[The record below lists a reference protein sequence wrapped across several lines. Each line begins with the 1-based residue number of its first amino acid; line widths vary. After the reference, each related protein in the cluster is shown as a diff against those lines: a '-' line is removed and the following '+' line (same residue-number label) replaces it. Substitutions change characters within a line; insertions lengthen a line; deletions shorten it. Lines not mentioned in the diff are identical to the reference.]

1 MVQAALIISLSRVV
15 GLASARVRQPMVI
28 AEISAGI
35 LLGPSLLGIVS
46 PHALAVLF
54 PKESMPLLGMISQIG
69 LVLFMFLIG
78 LELDPKLLRG
88 RAHTS
93 VVISHTSIIVPCL
106 LGALLGLYLYPRLSS
121 PDVPFSSFVLFM
133 GVSMSIT
140 AFPVLA
146 RILAERRLLKTKVG
160 AVTITCAAVDDVTA
174 WCLLAFVVSIVK
186 STDIKGAAFTVALS
200 LGYIAAMLVVVR
212 PFLRRLGA
220 VSTTREGLTQNMV
233 AVTLL
238 VLLASS
244 WLTELIGIHALFGA
258 FMVGVVMPKE
268 GQFGRLLAE
277 KIEDLVVVFLLPM
290 FFAYS
295 GLRTQVNLL
304 NTPSAWIMCA
314 LIILVACVG
323 KFGGSVV
330 AARLTG
336 LEWRE
341 AAALGILINT
351 RGLIELIVLN
361 IGLDLKVISPTLFT
375 MMVLMALV
383 TTFMTTPLLQLVY
396 PLSEFEKELGL
407 PARPE
412 LAGTGSPFT
421 VLMCVAF
428 DRSGPAMVTLARAIT
443 ANAPEQSRLYALRLI
458 RPTDRASFYI
468 IDQDETG
475 LQGLKPLLEK
485 AEQLHLPVNP
495 IAFVSPRPAQDIC
508 SVAEVKGA
516 NLVLL
521 GWHKPVVTRTVL
533 GGTVADV
540 LENAPA
546 DVGVFVDRGLEAVRK
561 VLVPFQGTPDDKAAL
576 SLARRMTANGAE
588 VTILHVIRPGRSAE
602 ERLGA
607 QQEMDQTFTEEGP
620 WNRTSVR
627 MKLVSHD
634 KPAVAAL
641 EEAAR
646 GYDLVLVGAGHQWGL
661 ERRLFGLAPEFMV
674 ERCPISL
681 LLVRQF
687 DARARTSS

>member
-1 MVQAALIISLSRVV
+1 MSAILHSPLALFMVQAALIIALSRLV
-15 GLASARVRQPMVI
+15 GIASGALSQPMVI
-28 AEISAGI
+28 AEILAGI
-35 LLGPSLLGIVS
+35 LLGPSLLGFVS

-93 VVISHTSIIVPCL
+93 VVISHSSIIVPCA
-106 LGALLGLYLYPRLSS
+106 LGALLGLYLYPRVSA
-121 PDVPFSSFVLFM
+121 PDVPFGSFVLFM

-160 AVTITCAAVDDVTA
+160 AITITCAAVDDVTA
-174 WCLLAFVVSIVK
+174 WCLLAFVVSIAK
-186 STDIKGAAFTVALS
+186 STDVKAAAFTVGLS
-200 LGYIAAMLVVVR
+200 LTYIAAMLMLVR

-220 VSTTREGLTQNMV
+220 ASASHEGLTQNRV

-244 WLTELIGIHALFGA
+244 LLTELIGIHALFGA

-268 GQFGRLLAE
+268 GQFGRVLAE
-277 KIEDLVVVFLLPM
+277 KLEDLVVVFLLPM

-295 GLRTQVNLL
+295 GLRTQINLL
-304 NTPSAWIMCA
+304 NTVDAWIMCA
-314 LIILVACVG
+314 LIILVACIG

-330 AARLTG
+330 AGRLTG
-336 LEWRE
+336 MQWRE
-341 AAALGILINT
+341 ASALGILMNT
-351 RGLIELIVLN
+351 RGLMELIVLN

-375 MMVLMALV
+375 MMVIMALV

-396 PLSEFEKELGL
+396 PLAQFEKELGFSTSL
-407 PARPE
+407 DVASKR
-412 LAGTGSPFT
+412 SHFT
-421 VLMCVAF
+421 ILMCVAF
-428 DRSGPAMVTLARAIT
+428 DRSGPAMMTLARALVGS
-443 ANAPEQSRLYALRLI
+443 PPDHSRLYALRLI

-468 IDQDETG
+468 IDQNEETG
-475 LQGLKPLLEK
+475 VQGLKPLLEK

-516 NLVLL
+516 DLILL

-540 LENAPA
+540 LEKAA
-546 DVGVFVDRGLEAVRK
+546 SDVGVFVDRGLQTVRK

-576 SLARRMTANGAE
+576 ALARRMTANSAE
-588 VTILHVIRPGRSAE
+588 VTILHVI
-602 ERLGA
+602 
-607 QQEMDQTFTEEGP
+607 
-620 WNRTSVR
+620 
-627 MKLVSHD
+627 
-634 KPAVAAL
+634 KPDRKSDV
-641 EEAAR
+641 
-646 GYDLVLVGAGHQWGL
+646 
-661 ERRLFGLAPEFMV
+661 
-674 ERCPISL
+674 
-681 LLVRQF
+681 
-687 DARARTSS
+687 